1 MHIAVYGGSFNPL
14 HIGHLAIM
22 KHLVEV
28 AGFDAVYLVV
38 SPKNPLKEIS
48 CDSARDRYNAAV
60 EAVSRHFADKA
71 DQEVWNDQTVAAHG
85 LVNGWHAQTTVQGV
99 TGWRAGDQREKA
111 RKSGHPDLLV
121 CRATRVRVDDIELNM
136 PAPHY
141 TIRTLEALK
150 EREPENRF
158 TLVMG
163 ADNLAIIRNWK
174 EYSIILTDYGTV
186 VFPREGYDMAQIKQD
201 LLNENPAYKIQLLD
215 APIVTVSSTQIREA
229 LSRGEDVSHLLM

>member
-38 SPKNPLKEIS
+38 SPKNPLKDIS

-60 EAVSRHFADKA
+60 EAVSRHFVDKA
-71 DQEVWNDQTVAAHG
+71 DQEVWNDQTVAA
-85 LVNGWHAQTTVQGV
+85 
-99 TGWRAGDQREKA
+99 
-111 RKSGHPDLLV
+111 
-121 CRATRVRVDDIELNM
+121 RATQIRVDDIELNM
-136 PAPHY
+136 PPPHY
-141 TIRTLEALK
+141 SIRTLNALK

-158 TLVMG
+158 TLIMG
-163 ADNLAIIRNWK
+163 ADNLAILRNWK
-174 EYSIILTDYGTV
+174 EYSKILTDYGTV

>member
-60 EAVSRHFADKA
+60 EAVSRHFVDTA
-71 DQEVWNDQTVAAHG
+71 DQEVWNDQTMAARS
-85 LVNGWHAQTTVQGV
+85 N
-99 TGWRAGDQREKA
+99 
-111 RKSGHPDLLV
+111 
-121 CRATRVRVDDIELNM
+121 RVRVDDIELNM
-136 PAPHY
+136 PPPHY
-141 TIRTLEALK
+141 SIRTLNALK
-150 EREPENRF
+150 EREPENDF
-158 TLVMG
+158 TLIMG

-174 EYSIILTDYGTV
+174 EYRTILKDFGVAVY
-186 VFPREGYDMAQIKQD
+186 PREGHNLVQIKQD
-201 LLNENPAYKIQLLD
+201 LLNEDPAYKIQILE
-215 APIVTVSSTQIREA
+215 APLVTVSSTEIREA
-229 LSRGEDVSHLLM
+229 IKRGKEISHYLM

>member
-28 AGFDAVYLVV
+28 AGFDTVYLVV

-60 EAVSRHFADKA
+60 EAVSRHFVDKA
-71 DQEVWNDQTVAAHG
+71 DQEVWNDQTMAA
-85 LVNGWHAQTTVQGV
+85 
-99 TGWRAGDQREKA
+99 
-111 RKSGHPDLLV
+111 
-121 CRATRVRVDDIELNM
+121 RATRVRVDDIELNM
-136 PAPHY
+136 PPPHY
-141 TIRTLEALK
+141 SIRTLNALK

-174 EYSIILTDYGTV
+174 EYKTILNDFGVAVY
-186 VFPREGYDMAQIKQD
+186 PREGHDLAEIKQD
-201 LLNENPAYKIQLLD
+201 LLNEDPAYKIRLLD
-215 APIVTVSSTQIREA
+215 APLITVSSTEIREA
-229 LSRGEDVSHLLM
+229 LSNGEDISHLLM

>member
-1 MHIAVYGGSFNPL
+1 MTASRNIAVYGGSFNPL

-22 KHLVEV
+22 KHLVDV

-38 SPKNPLKEIS
+38 SPKNPLKESIS
-48 CDSARDRYNAAV
+48 SDSARDRYNAAV
-60 EAVSRHFADKA
+60 EAVGRHF
-71 DQEVWNDQTVAAHG
+71 
-85 LVNGWHAQTTVQGV
+85 
-99 TGWRAGDQREKA
+99 
-111 RKSGHPDLLV
+111 
-121 CRATRVRVDDIELNM
+121 CRAAQVRVDDIELNL
-136 PAPHY
+136 PSPHY

-163 ADNLAIIRNWK
+163 ADNLSIIRNWK
-174 EYSIILTDYGTV
+174 DYSKILTDYGIA

-201 LLNENPAYKIQLLD
+201 LLNENPAYKIQLLN
-215 APIVTVSSTQIREA
+215 APLVTISSTQIREA